1 MKAMTL
7 IGAGMFLAG
16 ICCGSIVWAA
26 ALVVG
31 GGAMAAIGGMYME
44 EEGSYCDRF

>member
-1 MKAMTL
+1 MKAMAMVGGL
-7 IGAGMFLAG
+7 MFLVG
-16 ICCGSIVWAA
+16 ICCGSLVWAA

-44 EEGSYCDRF
+44 EAL